1 MAYLQRL
8 KRRLWRWRSLMVSIP
23 LVTVLVLGLR
33 LLGLLQPAEW
43 QAYDW
48 FMRLRPPEV
57 QDSRIAIVGVDAQD
71 LATLNSGFLPDAA
84 VADALERLAAQ
95 DPVAIGLDI
104 HRDLPFEPGHDRLDA
119 VFRRIPNLVGIAK
132 IVGTWERE
140 TVGPSP
146 VLEQLGRVGFN
157 DVVVDGDNTV
167 RRGLVYL
174 TQPEGEAAYS
184 FSFYLA
190 LHYLDQQ
197 DIGIEVLEQDVWQ
210 VGQARLEPFSAQ
222 DGGYVRADDRGY
234 QVLINYRGPSRS
246 FETVTLRDL
255 LADRLPPD
263 WARDRI
269 VLLGYVGE
277 GSKDYFFTP
286 YSGNLLTLPEPMAG
300 VEIHAN
306 LTSQILSAAIDDRPL
321 IHTLPESLEVLW
333 VFAWAALGASLSWL
347 SRSARGR
354 QWSWAQRLGV
364 PTAAGMLLL
373 AITYGEFV
381 WGLWIPLVPALL
393 AYLGTIG
400 AMTWYLAQSAGH
412 IRDLF
417 GRYVSDQVVET
428 LLDSPDKPVLGGET
442 RLVTI
447 LVADIRGFT
456 AFAETYAPVE
466 VLRVVNH
473 YLSCMSD
480 VIGQYEGTIGDFI
493 GDGILVFFGAP
504 TARSDDARRAV
515 GCAIAMQQAM
525 DPVNRQMDAWG
536 FPSLEIGIGIHTDQ
550 VIVGNLGSEKRTK
563 FTALGSGVNLAYRI
577 ESYTTGEQV
586 FISQETLAAAGPGIT
601 IKSQQ
606 TVQPKGIG
614 NALTIYSISAI
625 GAPYHLAMAA
635 PQLHL
640 VPLDPVVPVSL
651 AMVVNKEVGNRNYDA
666 HLVQLSSHQAVVH
679 MAEHNPQPPFHP
691 LLNLRLS
698 FPTLHTGAEPMT
710 TVYAKVVDTRE
721 EGRQVQ
727 IRFTSTLPKALT
739 RLGQQA
745 APQPQRQS

>member
-1 MAYLQRL
+1 MASLQRL
-8 KRRLWRWRSLMVSIP
+8 KRRLWRWRSLLVSIP
-23 LVTVLVLGLR
+23 LVTLLVLGLR
-33 LLGLLQPAEW
+33 LLGIFQPLEW
-43 QAYDW
+43 QAYDS
-48 FMRLRPPEV
+48 FMRLRPPAV
-57 QDSRIAIVGVDAQD
+57 QDSRIAIVGIDAQD

-95 DPVAIGLDI
+95 DPVAIGLDV

-140 TVGPSP
+140 IVGPSP

-174 TQPEGEAAYS
+174 TQPGGEAAYS

-197 DIGIEVLEQDVWQ
+197 NIGIEVIDQDVWQ
-210 VGQARLEPFSAQ
+210 IGRARLEPFAAY

-234 QVLINYRGPSRS
+234 QVLINYRGPSRT
-246 FETVTLRDL
+246 FETVSLRDL

-286 YSGNLLTLPEPMAG
+286 YSGGLLTLPEPMAG

-306 LTSQILSAAIDDRPL
+306 LTSQLLSAAIDGRPL
-321 IHTLPESLEVLW
+321 IHTLPERLEWLW
-333 VFAWAALGASLSWL
+333 VMVWAALGGSLSWL
-347 SRSARGR
+347 SRSVRGR
-354 QWSWAQRLGV
+354 QWSLAQRLLG
-364 PTAAGMLLL
+364 PIAAGALLVAL
-373 AITYGEFV
+373 TYGEFI
-381 WGLWIPLVPALL
+381 WGVWIPLVPAML

-400 AMTWYLAQSAGH
+400 AMTWYLAQSAGR
-412 IRDLF
+412 IRHLF

-428 LLDSPDKPVLGGET
+428 LLDSPDKPALGGET

-473 YLSCMSD
+473 YLSCMSE
-480 VIGQYEGTIGDFI
+480 VISHYEGTIGDFI

-515 GCAIAMQQAM
+515 GCAIAMQQAIE
-525 DPVNRQMDAWG
+525 PVNQQMEAWE
-536 FPSLEIGIGIHTDQ
+536 FPPLEIGIGIHTDQ

-577 ESYTTGEQV
+577 ESYTTGGQV
-586 FISQETLAAAGPGIT
+586 FISQETLAAAGPDIT
-601 IKSQQ
+601 VKAQQ

-625 GAPYHLAMAA
+625 GAPYHLTLADIQNELT
-635 PQLHL
+635 PI
-640 VPLDPVVPVSL
+640 DPVMPVSL
-651 AMVVNKEVGNRNYDA
+651 AMVINKEVGERSYAA
-666 HLVQLSSHQAVVH
+666 HLVQLSSHQAVIQMVGSSP
-679 MAEHNPQPPFHP
+679 EPPFKP
-691 LLNLRLS
+691 LLNLRIS
-698 FPTLHTGAEPMT
+698 FPTLQGGTEPTT
-710 TVYAKVVDTRE
+710 TVYAKVVDTSE
-721 EGRQVQ
+721 EGRTVN

-739 RLGQQA
+739 RLGQPA
-745 APQPQRQS
+745 VPHPRQHL